1 MENGGFAA
9 FLGILLEFLRA
20 FKHFVVR
27 IVSIILMFAGQGDG
41 LKDDQP
47 VPKHPRLHPHKS
59 AKKIEQEKEIRFSSV
74 KDDEAAPNSSPPH
87 PDYSPRGA
95 DPPV

>member
-9 FLGILLEFLRA
+9 FLGNLLEFLRA
-20 FKHFVVR
+20 FKDFVVR
-27 IVSIILMFAGQGDG
+27 IVSIILMFAGKGDG

-59 AKKIEQEKEIRFSSV
+59 AKQIEINKNTIFQHKRRRSS
-74 KDDEAAPNSSPPH
+74 A
-87 PDYSPRGA
+87 
-95 DPPV
+95 